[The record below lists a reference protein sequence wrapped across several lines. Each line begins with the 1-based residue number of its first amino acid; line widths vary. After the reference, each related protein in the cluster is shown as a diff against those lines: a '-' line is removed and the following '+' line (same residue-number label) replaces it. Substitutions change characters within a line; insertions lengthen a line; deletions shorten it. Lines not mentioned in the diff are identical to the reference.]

1 MRIISGF
8 ASIQSLSN
16 KNRNGKLSLLA
27 MALPPFALLAVFSYL
42 PLLGWVYAFFED
54 TSLRREAFVG
64 FKYIKT
70 AVLSPEILN
79 VVVNTL
85 AMSLINIAFGVVPVI
100 FAILISELRSTK
112 YQRVI
117 QTFTTLPNFISWVLV
132 YSLMYALFSSEGMLN
147 ALIFRINPESSGLNI
162 LGNADFAWLIQCLF
176 YLWKTAGWSA
186 IIYIAAI
193 SGIDQM
199 LYEAAIVDGAGRFRK
214 IWHITIPGIAET
226 YIVLLMLGI
235 AGMLSS
241 GFDQFFVFNNSLVA
255 SKLNVLDYY
264 VYSVG
269 IRNNIVPMATAI
281 GIYKTLISII
291 LLVLCNTIAKR
302 IRGGTS
308 II

>member
-1 MRIISGF
+1 MRINSGF
-8 ASIQSLSN
+8 AGIHSLN
-16 KNRNGKLSLLA
+16 NRNRTGKLTLLL

-42 PLLGWVYAFFED
+42 PLLGWIYAFFED
-54 TSLRREAFVG
+54 TSLRRESFVG
-64 FKYIKT
+64 IKYIET
-70 AVLSPEILN
+70 AVLSPEIIN

-85 AMSLINIAFGVVPVI
+85 AMSLINIVFGVVPVI
-100 FAILISELRSTK
+100 FAIMISELRSRK

-132 YSLMYALFSSEGMLN
+132 YSLMYALFSSEGMIN
-147 ALIFRINPESSGLNI
+147 TLIYRIDAGSSGLNV
-162 LGNADFAWLIQCLF
+162 LGNAELAWLIQCLF

-193 SGIDQM
+193 SGIDQS

-214 IWHITIPGIAET
+214 IWHITLPGISET
-226 YIVLLMLGI
+226 YIVLLMLGV
-235 AGMLSS
+235 AGMLSN
-241 GFDQFFVFNNSLVA
+241 GFDQFFVFNNALVA

-269 IRNNIVPMATAI
+269 IRNNIVPLATAI
-281 GIYKTLISII
+281 GIYKTVISVI
-291 LLVLCNTIAKR
+291 LLILCNSIAKK
-302 IRGGTS
+302 IRGGTP